1 MANNLGKLRKE
12 FKLTQSDLA
21 NLLETSS
28 TNIGYYEQEKRD
40 FSTKLLIKLSDMF
53 KASIDYILGIR
64 DDGIFIYF
72 EGESILEYRISEEK
86 LNEYLAKKVVYY
98 KDDSYRR
105 YININELLGIKSGLD
120 LSSLMQ
126 GLSSLDELE
135 DLLGELPIS
144 SRDDLD
150 KLYLLEK
157 IKNMSKDKIH
167 AIKKLLEFL

>member
-12 FKLTQSDLA
+12 FLLTQADLA
-21 NLLETSS
+21 KLLDTSS

-40 FSTKLLIKLSDMF
+40 FSTKLLIKLSEMF

-64 DDGIFIYF
+64 DDGIYVYY
-72 EGESILEYRISEEK
+72 EGESIIEYKISDEK
-86 LNEYLAKKVVYY
+86 LNEYMRKKVIYY

-105 YININELLGIKSGLD
+105 YININELLGIKNAYN

-126 GLSSLDELE
+126 SITSLDELE
-135 DLLGELPIS
+135 NLLGELPIQ

-150 KLYLLEK
+150 RIYSMEK
-157 IKNMSKDKIH
+157 IKSLPIQKIH
-167 AIKKLLEFL
+167 ALKKLLEFL

>member
-12 FKLTQSDLA
+12 FSLTQADLA
-21 NLLETSS
+21 KLLDTSS

-64 DDGIFIYF
+64 DDGIYVYF
-72 EGESILEYRISEEK
+72 EGESIIEYQISEEK
-86 LNEYLAKKVVYY
+86 LNEYLNKNVIYY

-105 YININELLGIKSGLD
+105 YINVNELLGLKTATN

-126 GLSSLDELE
+126 GISKLE
-135 DLLGELPIS
+135 DLESLLGELPIQ

-150 KLYLLEK
+150 RLYSIEK
-157 IKNMSKDKIH
+157 IKALPIEKIH
-167 AIKKLLEFL
+167 ALKKLLEFL

>member
-150 KLYLLEK
+150 KLYSLEK

>member
-12 FKLTQSDLA
+12 FSLTQADLA
-21 NLLETSS
+21 KLLDTSS

-64 DDGIFIYF
+64 DDGIYVYF
-72 EGESILEYRISEEK
+72 EGESIIEYQISEEK
-86 LNEYLAKKVVYY
+86 LNEYLNKNVIYY

-105 YININELLGIKSGLD
+105 YINVNELLGLKTATNLSG
-120 LSSLMQ
+120 LMQ
-126 GLSSLDELE
+126 GISKLE
-135 DLLGELPIS
+135 DLESLLGELPIQ

-150 KLYLLEK
+150 RLYSIEK
-157 IKNMSKDKIH
+157 IKALPIEKIH
-167 AIKKLLEFL
+167 ALKKLLEFL

>member
-105 YININELLGIKSGLD
+105 YININELLGLKSALD
-120 LSSLMQ
+120 LSSILQ
-126 GLSSLDELE
+126 NITSLDELE
-135 DLLGELPIS
+135 NILGELPIS

-150 KLYLLEK
+150 KLYSLEK
-157 IKNMSKDKIH
+157 IKSLSKEKIH
-167 AIKKLLEFL
+167 AVKKLLEFL

>member
-12 FKLTQSDLA
+12 FSLTQSDLA
-21 NLLETSS
+21 NLLNTTS

-53 KASIDYILGIR
+53 KSSIDYILGIR
-64 DDGIFIYF
+64 DDGIYVYY
-72 EGESILEYRISEEK
+72 EGESIIEYQISEEK
-86 LNEYLAKKVVYY
+86 LNKYLKKKVIYY

-105 YININELLGIKSGLD
+105 YININELLGLKTGSN

-126 GLSSLDELE
+126 SFSSLTEFE
-135 DLLGELPIS
+135 NLLGDLPLQ

-150 KLYLLEK
+150 RIYSMEK
-157 IKNMSKDKIH
+157 IKALPIEKVH
-167 AIKKLLEFL
+167 ALKKLLEFL

>member
-12 FKLTQSDLA
+12 FSLTQADLA
-21 NLLETSS
+21 KLLDTSS

-64 DDGIFIYF
+64 DDGIYVYF
-72 EGESILEYRISEEK
+72 EGESIIEYQISEEK
-86 LNEYLAKKVVYY
+86 LNEYLYKKVIYY

-105 YININELLGIKSGLD
+105 YINVNELLGLKTATNLSG
-120 LSSLMQ
+120 LMQ
-126 GLSSLDELE
+126 GISKLE
-135 DLLGELPIS
+135 DLESLLGELPIQ

-150 KLYLLEK
+150 RLYSIEK
-157 IKNMSKDKIH
+157 IKALPIEKIH
-167 AIKKLLEFL
+167 ALKKLLEFL

>member
-12 FKLTQSDLA
+12 FLLTQADLA
-21 NLLETSS
+21 KLLDTSS

-40 FSTKLLIKLSDMF
+40 FSTKLLIKLSEMF

-64 DDGIFIYF
+64 DDGIYVYY
-72 EGESILEYRISEEK
+72 EGESIIEYKISEEK
-86 LNEYLAKKVVYY
+86 LNEYMRKKVIYY

-105 YININELLGIKSGLD
+105 YININELLGIKNAYN

-126 GLSSLDELE
+126 SITSLDELE
-135 DLLGELPIS
+135 NLLGELPIQ

-150 KLYLLEK
+150 RIYSMEK
-157 IKNMSKDKIH
+157 IKSLPIQKIH
-167 AIKKLLEFL
+167 ALKKLLEFL

>member
-12 FKLTQSDLA
+12 FSLTQADLA
-21 NLLETSS
+21 KLLDTSS

-64 DDGIFIYF
+64 DDGIYVYF
-72 EGESILEYRISEEK
+72 EGESIIEYQISEEK
-86 LNEYLAKKVVYY
+86 LNEYLNKNVIYY

-105 YININELLGIKSGLD
+105 YINVNELLGLKTATNLSG
-120 LSSLMQ
+120 LMQ
-126 GLSSLDELE
+126 GISKLDDLE
-135 DLLGELPIS
+135 SLLGELPIQ

-150 KLYLLEK
+150 RLYSIEK
-157 IKNMSKDKIH
+157 IKALPIEKIH
-167 AIKKLLEFL
+167 ALKKLLEFL

>member
-12 FKLTQSDLA
+12 FSLTQADLA
-21 NLLETSS
+21 KLLDTSS

-64 DDGIFIYF
+64 DDGIYVYF
-72 EGESILEYRISEEK
+72 EGESIIEYQISEEK
-86 LNEYLAKKVVYY
+86 LNEYLNKKVIYY

-105 YININELLGIKSGLD
+105 YINVNELLGLKTATNLSG
-120 LSSLMQ
+120 LMQ
-126 GLSSLDELE
+126 GISKLE
-135 DLLGELPIS
+135 DLESLLGELPIQ

-150 KLYLLEK
+150 RLYSIEK
-157 IKNMSKDKIH
+157 IKALPIEKIH
-167 AIKKLLEFL
+167 ALKKLLEFL

>member
-12 FKLTQSDLA
+12 FSLTQADLA
-21 NLLETSS
+21 KLLDTSS

-64 DDGIFIYF
+64 DEGIYVYF
-72 EGESILEYRISEEK
+72 EGESIIEYQISEEK
-86 LNEYLAKKVVYY
+86 LNEYLYKKVIYY

-105 YININELLGIKSGLD
+105 YINVNELLGLKTATNLSG
-120 LSSLMQ
+120 LMQ
-126 GLSSLDELE
+126 GISKLE
-135 DLLGELPIS
+135 DLESLLGELPIQ

-150 KLYLLEK
+150 RLYSIEK
-157 IKNMSKDKIH
+157 IKALPIEKIH
-167 AIKKLLEFL
+167 ALKKLLEFL

>member
-86 LNEYLAKKVVYY
+86 LNEYLNKKVVYY

-105 YININELLGIKSGLD
+105 YININELLGLKSALD
-120 LSSLMQ
+120 LSSILQ
-126 GLSSLDELE
+126 NITSLDELE
-135 DLLGELPIS
+135 NILGELPIS

-150 KLYLLEK
+150 KLYSLEK
-157 IKNMSKDKIH
+157 IKSLSKEKIH
-167 AIKKLLEFL
+167 AVKKLLEFL

>member
-12 FKLTQSDLA
+12 FSLTQSDLA
-21 NLLETSS
+21 NLLNTTS

-64 DDGIFIYF
+64 DDGIYVYY
-72 EGESILEYRISEEK
+72 EGESIIEYQISEEK
-86 LNEYLAKKVVYY
+86 LNEYLKKKVIYY

-105 YININELLGIKSGLD
+105 YININELLGLKTGSN

-126 GLSSLDELE
+126 SFSSLTEFE
-135 DLLGELPIS
+135 NLLGDLPLQ

-150 KLYLLEK
+150 RIYSMEK
-157 IKNMSKDKIH
+157 IKALPIEKVH
-167 AIKKLLEFL
+167 ALKKLLEFL

>member
-12 FKLTQSDLA
+12 FMLTQADLA
-21 NLLETSS
+21 KLLDTSS

-64 DDGIFIYF
+64 DDGIYVYF
-72 EGESILEYRISEEK
+72 EGESIIEYKISEEK
-86 LNEYLAKKVVYY
+86 LNEYLRKKVIYY

-105 YININELLGIKSGLD
+105 YINMNELLGIKQASN
-120 LSSLMQ
+120 LSILMQ
-126 GLSSLDELE
+126 SISSLDELE
-135 DLLGELPIS
+135 NLLGELPIQ

-150 KLYLLEK
+150 RIYSLEK
-157 IKNMSKDKIH
+157 IKSLPIQKIH
-167 AIKKLLEFL
+167 ALKKLLEFL